1 MRRRTFIQS
10 LLAFTGALAL
20 DWKFEFSRVFPFVR
34 RRVQVPRLVA
44 TTAAHGPSTLTL
56 PIPTTQKGD
65 VLIAMVQSYTT
76 GKPLEW
82 TDVPG
87 WSLHSSSELN
97 GFQQVAWYRTADR
110 DLGGES
116 ASFATQGE
124 KAVAQI
130 HAIRGVKM
138 EARQVTLRAG
148 DYYPGV
154 ERQSPIWEE
163 YATLREHRQ

>member
-10 LLAFTGALAL
+10 LFAFTGALAL
-20 DWKFEFSRVFPFVR
+20 DWKFEFSRAFPFVR
-34 RRVQVPRLVA
+34 RRVQVPQLVA
-44 TTAAHGPSTLTL
+44 SLAAEGAATLTV
-56 PIPTTQKGD
+56 PIPPAQKGD
-65 VLIAMVQSYTT
+65 LLVALVQSYTS
-76 GKPLEW
+76 GKPSEYV
-82 TDVPG
+82 VPG

-97 GFQQVAWYRTADR
+97 GFQQVVWYRTADR
-110 DLGGES
+110 DLDGES
-116 ASFATQGE
+116 VSFATQGE

-130 HAIRGVKM
+130 HAIQGVEM

-163 YATLREHRQ
+163 YAALREHGQ